1 MTEPHPT
8 LELALVQLNAGTDV
22 QANLTR
28 ALVLAEQ
35 AFQAGAEFV
44 LLPENFAYMGP
55 DRGRLAVAERL
66 SDGPVVAAFAALARR
81 FQGYLLLGGIPE
93 VSPEPSRTYN
103 TAVLLDPSGA
113 CLARY
118 RKLHLFDL
126 TLNNGTSY
134 RESSAVLPGD
144 DVVTAVVRGWSVGLS
159 ICYDLRFPE
168 LYRALSKRGV
178 DLIVVP
184 AAFTARTGEAHWE
197 PLLRARAIENLC
209 YVAAPGQWGQHG
221 RQQTFGHSMVVS
233 PWGEVQSCLAT
244 GDGVVRVTLLG
255 ERLAEVRREL
265 PCLSHR
271 RLG

>member
-1 MTEPHPT
+1 MTAARAT
-8 LELALVQLNAGTDV
+8 LELALIQLNAGTDV

-55 DRGRLAVAERL
+55 DHGRLAVAERL
-66 SDGPVVAAFAALARR
+66 PNGPLVSAFAALARR

-93 VSPEPSRTYN
+93 VSPEPPRTYN

-113 CLARY
+113 CLAYY
-118 RKLHLFDL
+118 RKLHLFDV
-126 TLNNGTSY
+126 TLNTGASY
-134 RESSAVLPGD
+134 RESSAVLPGTD
-144 DVVTAVVRGWSVGLS
+144 LVTASVHGWSVGLS

-168 LYRALSKRGV
+168 LYRALSARGV
-178 DLIVVP
+178 DVVTVP

-233 PWGEVQSCLAT
+233 PWGEVLAT
-244 GDGVVRVTLLG
+244 LADGEGVVRQTLQR
-255 ERLAEVRREL
+255 ERLHAARREL